1 MTTGQRQ
8 RQSGARAPK
17 RGALFVIAGLLLASA
32 LIRFGEGA
40 GQAFALATGEEVPV
54 TAGTDGAA
62 TCETPADLQIM
73 LTAFQERDTLLSA
86 RETALRD
93 RMQALNLT
101 DQEVSRKLEAL
112 ARAEEDLRQ
121 MIALAESASEDDL
134 SRLTKVYE
142 NMKPKQAAALFEEM
156 DPSFAAGFLSRM
168 RPESAA
174 AIMAG
179 LSPQA
184 AHTFSVVLAGRN
196 ANAPVN

>member
-1 MTTGQRQ
+1 MKSERRQ
-8 RQSGARAPK
+8 RQAAMRAPK
-17 RGALFVIAGLLLASA
+17 RGALLVISGLLLTSA
-32 LIRFGEGA
+32 LIRFSDGA
-40 GQAFALATGEEVPV
+40 GQALALATSEEATV
-54 TAGTDGAA
+54 TAGTQSVEA
-62 TCETPADLQIM
+62 CETPADLQIM
-73 LTAFQERDTLLSA
+73 LSALQERDTILTA

-93 RMQALNLT
+93 RMQALRLT

-134 SRLTKVYE
+134 SRLTRVYE

-156 DPSFAAGFLSRM
+156 DPSFAAGFLARM

-179 LSPQA
+179 LSPGA

-196 ANAPVN
+196 ANAPVE

>member
-1 MTTGQRQ
+1 MRMGQR
-8 RQSGARAPK
+8 RKHPGTRAPK
-17 RGALFVIAGLLLASA
+17 RGALFVISGLLIASA
-32 LIRFGEGA
+32 VIRFG
-40 GQAFALATGEEVPV
+40 
-54 TAGTDGAA
+54 DGAA
-62 TCETPADLQIM
+62 QALALAKGEDATVQADARGEGGCKTPEDLQIL
-73 LTAFQERDTLLSA
+73 LTALQERDTDLTK

-93 RMQALNLT
+93 RMQALHLT
-101 DQEVSRKLEAL
+101 DEEVSRKLEAL

-156 DPSFAAGFLSRM
+156 DPSFAAGFLARM
-168 RPESAA
+168 RPETAA

-196 ANAPVN
+196 ANAPVE

>member
-1 MTTGQRQ
+1 MKTRWRERRAGP
-8 RQSGARAPK
+8 RAPR
-17 RGALFVIAGLLLASA
+17 RGALFVISGLLLASA
-32 LIRFGEGA
+32 LIRFSEGA
-40 GQAFALATGEEVPV
+40 GQALALAKGEEVTEAV
-54 TAGTDGAA
+54 GGAA
-62 TCETPADLQIM
+62 CETPTDLQVL
-73 LTAFQERDTLLSA
+73 LTALQERDRLLSA

-93 RMQALNLT
+93 RMQALRLT
-101 DQEVSRKLEAL
+101 DQDVSRRLETL

-134 SRLTKVYE
+134 SRLTRVYE

-156 DPSFAAGFLSRM
+156 DPSFAAGFLARM
-168 RPESAA
+168 RPDSAA

-196 ANAPVN
+196 ANAPVE